1 MQKFIVGLLIT
12 VTIVGGGLAA
22 VEEFY
27 FETPVEEMELAGD
40 EYLKIAKE
48 TKLQGVY
55 DNNIELAKAEYLRE
69 ILIELKK

>member
-1 MQKFIVGLLIT
+1 MKNFIVGLLIT
-12 VTIVGGGLAA
+12 LIIVGGSLAA

-40 EYLKIAKE
+40 EYLQVAKD
-48 TKLQGVY
+48 TSFQGMF

>member
-27 FETPVEEMELAGD
+27 IETPVEEMELAGD
-40 EYLKIAKE
+40 EYLKTAKE
-48 TKLQGVY
+48 TKFQEVY
-55 DNNIELAKAEYLRE
+55 NNNIELAKAEYLRE